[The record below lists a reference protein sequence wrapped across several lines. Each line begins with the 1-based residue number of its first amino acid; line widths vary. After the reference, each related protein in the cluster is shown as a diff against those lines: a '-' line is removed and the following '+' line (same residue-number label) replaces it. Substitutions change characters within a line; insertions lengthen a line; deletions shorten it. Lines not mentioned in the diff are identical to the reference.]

1 MSRFKLLDAQAALG
15 FVVSQTTYIER
26 QVNEIVYPDIQYPQL
41 IPVDTSAPE
50 WIKTV
55 TFYSADKVGKADWV
69 NGNADDLPLASTER
83 SKFESSCTWLPSAM
97 AMVWKRSARR
107 RCSAST

>member
-41 IPVDTSAPE
+41 IHRVMGELDRLL
-50 WIKTV
+50 
-55 TFYSADKVGKADWV
+55 
-69 NGNADDLPLASTER
+69 GNEPR
-83 SKFESSCTWLPSAM
+83 KP
-97 AMVWKRSARR
+97 
-107 RCSAST
+107 